1 MRFTVYVFSLVIYKM
16 RNTTIG
22 LFMKNDVARDISYA
36 TSANG
41 LMGQLFIRS
50 IENITGRI
58 GLIKRAKDYDIEVAK
73 GRNFWEVIVERYNI
87 KMNLINGSLDYIP
100 KRGPV
105 VIVSNHPFGILD
117 GLLLGYILSKTR
129 NDFKIIA
136 NRVFRKAKDLDEVV
150 LPISFEENREGN
162 LQNINTRNEAIRFLK
177 GGGIVGIFPGGTVAT
192 SAKLFS
198 RPLDPFWKRFTSKL
212 ILRSGANVVPIF
224 FGGSNSR
231 LFQIASHMSYNLR
244 MALLI
249 REFGRKVDRKVDVA
263 IGKKIGSEY
272 LQRYSK
278 DLDGMMEYLRVQSY
292 LLSNDPNQTFENG
305 LFLG

>member
-1 MRFTVYVFSLVIYKM
+1 
-16 RNTTIG
+16 
-22 LFMKNDVARDISYA
+22 MKNDVARDISYA

-41 LMGQLFIRS
+41 FMGQFLIRS
-50 IENITGRI
+50 VENVTGRI
-58 GLIKRAKDYDIEVAK
+58 GLIRRAKDYEKEVAK

-87 KMNLINGSLDYIP
+87 EMNIVKGCLGEIP
-100 KRGPV
+100 KDGPV

-117 GLLLGYILSKTR
+117 GLLMGYILSKTR
-129 NDFKIIA
+129 KDFKIIA

-162 LQNINTRNEAIRFLK
+162 LQNLKTRNEAIHFLK
-177 GGGIVGIFPGGTVAT
+177 AGGIVGIFPGGTVAT

-212 ILRSGANVVPIF
+212 ILKSDATVVPIF

-249 REFGRKVDRKVDVA
+249 REFGMKIDKKVDVG
-263 IGKKIGSEY
+263 IGKKISSNY
-272 LQRYSK
+272 LQKFSR
-278 DLDGMMEYLRVQSY
+278 DLDGMMEYLRFQSY
-292 LLSNDPNQTFENG
+292 SLSNDPNQAFENG

>member
-1 MRFTVYVFSLVIYKM
+1 
-16 RNTTIG
+16 
-22 LFMKNDVARDISYA
+22 MKNDVARDISYA

-41 LMGQLFIRS
+41 FIGQFLIRS
-50 IENITGRI
+50 IENITGRL
-58 GLIKRAKDYDIEVAK
+58 GLIRRAEDYEKEVAR

-87 KMNLINGSLDYIP
+87 EMNIVKGCFEDIP
-100 KRGPV
+100 KEGPV

-117 GLLLGYILSKTR
+117 GLLMGYILSNTR
-129 NDFKIIA
+129 KDFKIIA

-162 LQNINTRNEAIRFLK
+162 LQNLKTRNEAIQFLK
-177 GGGIVGIFPGGTVAT
+177 AGGIVGIFPGGTVAT

-212 ILRSGANVVPIF
+212 ILKSDATVVPIF

-231 LFQIASHMSYNLR
+231 LFQVASHISYNLR

-249 REFGRKVDRKVDVA
+249 REFGMKVDKKVDVG
-263 IGKKIGSEY
+263 IGEKISANY
-272 LQRYSK
+272 LQRYSN
-278 DLDGMMEYLRVQSY
+278 DLDGMMEYLRFQSY
-292 LLSNDPNQTFENG
+292 SLSNDPNQTFENG

>member
-1 MRFTVYVFSLVIYKM
+1 MRFNAHVFSLFIYKKQ
-16 RNTTIG
+16 NTDIG

-41 LMGQLFIRS
+41 LMGELFIRS

-58 GLIKRAKDYDIEVAK
+58 GLIKRAKDYDKEVEK

-87 KMNLINGSLDYIP
+87 EMNIVEGSLDDIP
-100 KRGPV
+100 ERGPV

-117 GLLLGYILSKTR
+117 GLLLGFILSKTR
-129 NDFKIIA
+129 KDFKIIA
-136 NRVFRKAKDLDEVV
+136 NRVFRKAKDLDDVI

-162 LQNINTRNEAIRFLK
+162 IQNINTRNEAIRFLK
-177 GGGIVGIFPGGTVAT
+177 SGGIVGIFPGGTVAT

-212 ILRSGANVVPIF
+212 ILKSDATVVPIF

-231 LFQIASHMSYNLR
+231 LFQIASHLSYNLR

-263 IGKKIGSEY
+263 IGKKIGSKY
-272 LQRYSK
+272 LQKYSK
-278 DLDGMMEYLRVQSY
+278 DLDGMMEYLRFQSY
-292 LLSNDPNQTFENG
+292 ALSNDPNQTFENG

>member
-1 MRFTVYVFSLVIYKM
+1 
-16 RNTTIG
+16 
-22 LFMKNDVARDISYA
+22 MKNDVSRDISYA
-36 TSANG
+36 TAADG
-41 LMGQLFIRS
+41 VMGQLFIRS

-58 GLIKRAKDYDIEVAK
+58 SLIKRAKDYDIEVAK

-177 GGGIVGIFPGGTVAT
+177 EGGIVGIFPGGTVAT

-212 ILRSGANVVPIF
+212 ILKSGATVVPIF

-249 REFGRKVDRKVDVA
+249 REFSRKVDRKVDVD
-263 IGKKIGSEY
+263 IGKKIGSKY

>member
-1 MRFTVYVFSLVIYKM
+1 
-16 RNTTIG
+16 
-22 LFMKNDVARDISYA
+22 MKNDVARDISYA

-41 LMGQLFIRS
+41 LLGQLFIRS

-58 GLIKRAKDYDIEVAK
+58 GLIKRAKDYDIEVAE

-87 KMNLINGSLDYIP
+87 KINLIKGSFADIP
-100 KRGPV
+100 KKGPV

-129 NDFKIIA
+129 DDFKIIA

-198 RPLDPFWKRFTSKL
+198 PPLDPFWKRFTSKL
-212 ILRSGANVVPIF
+212 ILKSGASVVPIF

-249 REFGRKVDRKVDVA
+249 REFGRKVDRKVDIA
-263 IGKKIGSEY
+263 IGKKIDPKY

-278 DLDGMMEYLRVQSY
+278 DLDSMMEYLRVQSY

>member
-1 MRFTVYVFSLVIYKM
+1 
-16 RNTTIG
+16 
-22 LFMKNDVARDISYA
+22 MKNDVARDISYA
-36 TSANG
+36 NSTNG
-41 LMGQLFIRS
+41 LVGQLFIRS

-58 GLIKRAKDYDIEVAK
+58 GLIKRAKDYDKEVAN

-87 KMNLINGSLDYIP
+87 EMNIVEGSLDDIP
-100 KRGPV
+100 KKGPV

-129 NDFKIIA
+129 KDFKIIA
-136 NRVFRKAKDLDEVV
+136 NRVFRKAKDLDDVI

-162 LQNINTRNEAIRFLK
+162 IQNINTRNKAICFLQS
-177 GGGIVGIFPGGTVAT
+177 GGIVGIFPGGTVAT

-212 ILRSGANVVPIF
+212 ILKSDATVVPIF

-231 LFQIASHMSYNLR
+231 LFQIASHLSYNLR

-249 REFGRKVDRKVDVA
+249 REFGRKVDRKVDIA
-263 IGKKIGSEY
+263 IGKKIDSKY
-272 LQRYSK
+272 LQKYSK
-278 DLDGMMEYLRVQSY
+278 DLDGMMEYLRFQSY
-292 LLSNDPNQTFENG
+292 ALSNDPNQTFENG

>member
-1 MRFTVYVFSLVIYKM
+1 
-16 RNTTIG
+16 
-22 LFMKNDVARDISYA
+22 MKNDVARDISYA
-36 TSANG
+36 TSTDG
-41 LMGQLFIRS
+41 LIGQLFIRS
-50 IENITGRI
+50 VENITGRLS
-58 GLIKRAKDYDIEVAK
+58 LIKRAKDYDKEVAN
-73 GRNFWEVIVERYNI
+73 GRNFWEVIVERYNLRI
-87 KMNLINGSLDYIP
+87 NLFKGSLNDIP
-100 KRGPV
+100 KEGPV

-129 NDFKIIA
+129 KDFKIIA
-136 NRVFRKAKDLDEVV
+136 NRVFRKAKDLDQVV
-150 LPISFEENREGN
+150 LPISFDENREGN

-177 GGGIVGIFPGGTVAT
+177 AGGIVGIFPGGTVAT

-212 ILRSGANVVPIF
+212 ILKSDATVVPIF
-224 FGGSNSR
+224 FGGTNSR

-249 REFGRKVDRKVDVA
+249 REFGLKVDRKADIA
-263 IGKKIGSEY
+263 IGKKISSKY

-278 DLDGMMEYLRVQSY
+278 DLDGMMEYLRIQSY
-292 LLSNDPNQTFENG
+292 SLSNDPNQTFENG

>member
-1 MRFTVYVFSLVIYKM
+1 MRFNVKITSLFIYKIQ
-16 RNTTIG
+16 NTIIG
-22 LFMKNDVARDISYA
+22 LPMKNDVARDISYA

-41 LMGQLFIRS
+41 FMGQFLIRS
-50 IENITGRI
+50 IENITGRL
-58 GLIKRAKDYDIEVAK
+58 GLIRRAKDYEKDVAR

-87 KMNLINGSLDYIP
+87 EMNIVKGCFEDIP
-100 KRGPV
+100 KEGPV

-117 GLLLGYILSKTR
+117 GLLMGYILSKTR
-129 NDFKIIA
+129 KDFKIIA

-162 LQNINTRNEAIRFLK
+162 LQNLKTRNEAINFLK
-177 GGGIVGIFPGGTVAT
+177 AGGIVGIFPGGTVAT

-212 ILRSGANVVPIF
+212 ILKSDATVVPIF

-231 LFQIASHMSYNLR
+231 LFQIVSHMSYNLR

-249 REFGRKVDRKVDVA
+249 REFGMKVDKKVDVG
-263 IGKKIGSEY
+263 IGKKISSNY
-272 LQRYSK
+272 LQKYSK
-278 DLDGMMEYLRVQSY
+278 DLDGMMEYLRFQSY
-292 LLSNDPNQTFENG
+292 SLSNDPNQTFENG

>member
-1 MRFTVYVFSLVIYKM
+1 
-16 RNTTIG
+16 
-22 LFMKNDVARDISYA
+22 MKNDVARDISYA
-36 TSANG
+36 TSVNG

-87 KMNLINGSLDYIP
+87 KMNLIKGSLENIP
-100 KRGPV
+100 KKGPV

-117 GLLLGYILSKTR
+117 GLLLGYLLSKTR

-177 GGGIVGIFPGGTVAT
+177 GGGIIGIFPGGTVAT

-212 ILRSGANVVPIF
+212 ILKSGATVVPIF
-224 FGGSNSR
+224 FEGSNSR

-249 REFGRKVDRKVDVA
+249 REFGKKVDGKIDVA
-263 IGKKIGSEY
+263 IGKKIGSKY
-272 LQRYSK
+272 LLRYSK

>member
-1 MRFTVYVFSLVIYKM
+1 
-16 RNTTIG
+16 
-22 LFMKNDVARDISYA
+22 MKNDVARDISYA
-36 TSANG
+36 TSASG
-41 LMGQLFIRS
+41 LMGQLLIRS

-58 GLIKRAKDYDIEVAK
+58 GLINRAKDYDIEVAK

-87 KMNLINGSLDYIP
+87 EMNMVKGSLKDIP
-100 KRGPV
+100 TEGPV

-117 GLLLGYILSKTR
+117 GLLMGYILSKTR
-129 NDFKIIA
+129 KDFKIIA
-136 NRVFRKAKDLDEVV
+136 NRVFRKAKDLDNVV
-150 LPISFEENREGN
+150 LPISFEENRDGN
-162 LQNINTRNEAIRFLK
+162 LQNIKTRNEAIDFLK
-177 GGGIVGIFPGGTVAT
+177 SGGIVGIFPGGTVAT

-212 ILRSGANVVPIF
+212 ILKSDAAVVPIF
-224 FGGSNSR
+224 FDGTNSR

-249 REFGRKVDRKVDVA
+249 REFGLKVDRRVDIA
-263 IGKKIGSEY
+263 IGKKISANY

-278 DLDGMMEYLRVQSY
+278 DLDGMMEYLRIQSY
-292 LLSNDPNQTFENG
+292 SLSNDPNQTFENG

>member
-1 MRFTVYVFSLVIYKM
+1 MYK
-16 RNTTIG
+16 RQG
-22 LFMKNDVARDISYA
+22 LI
-36 TSANG
+36 
-41 LMGQLFIRS
+41 GQLFIRS

-87 KMNLINGSLDYIP
+87 KMNIIKGSLEDIP
-100 KRGPV
+100 KKGPV

-212 ILRSGANVVPIF
+212 ILKSDATVVPIY

-263 IGKKIGSEY
+263 IGKKIGSKY

>member
-1 MRFTVYVFSLVIYKM
+1 
-16 RNTTIG
+16 
-22 LFMKNDVARDISYA
+22 MKNDVARDISYA

-41 LMGQLFIRS
+41 LMGELFIRS

-58 GLIKRAKDYDIEVAK
+58 GLIKRAKDYDKEVAK

-87 KMNLINGSLDYIP
+87 DMNIVKGSLEEIP
-100 KRGPV
+100 KKGPV

-117 GLLLGYILSKTR
+117 GLLLGYMLSKTR
-129 NDFKIIA
+129 SNFKIIA
-136 NRVFRKAKDLDEVV
+136 NRVFRKAKDLDDII

-162 LQNINTRNEAIRFLK
+162 IQNINTRNEAIHFLK
-177 GGGIVGIFPGGTVAT
+177 SGGIVGIFPGGTVAT

-212 ILRSGANVVPIF
+212 ILKSEATVVTIF
-224 FGGSNSR
+224 FEGSNSR

-249 REFGRKVDRKVDVA
+249 REFGRKVDKKVDIA
-263 IGKKIGSEY
+263 IGKKIGSKY
-272 LQRYSK
+272 LKKYSK
-278 DLDGMMEYLRVQSY
+278 DLDRMMEYLRVQSY
-292 LLSNDPNQTFENG
+292 SLSNDPNQTFENG

>member
-1 MRFTVYVFSLVIYKM
+1 
-16 RNTTIG
+16 
-22 LFMKNDVARDISYA
+22 MKNDVARDISYA
-36 TSANG
+36 TSTDG
-41 LMGQLFIRS
+41 LLGQLLIRS
-50 IENITGRI
+50 IENVTGRI
-58 GLIKRAKDYDIEVAK
+58 GLIKRAKDYDKEVAN

-87 KMNLINGSLDYIP
+87 RMNLFKGSLDDIS
-100 KRGPV
+100 KQGPV

-129 NDFKIIA
+129 KDFKIIA
-136 NRVFRKAKDLDEVV
+136 NRVFRKAKDLDQAV
-150 LPISFEENREGN
+150 LPISFEETREGN

-177 GGGIVGIFPGGTVAT
+177 AGGIVGIFPGGTVAT

-212 ILRSGANVVPIF
+212 ILKSDATVVPIF
-224 FGGSNSR
+224 FGGTNSR

-249 REFGRKVDRKVDVA
+249 REFGLKVDRKADIA
-263 IGKKIGSEY
+263 IGKKISSKY

-278 DLDGMMEYLRVQSY
+278 DLDGMMEYLRIQSY
-292 LLSNDPNQTFENG
+292 SLSNDPNQTFENG

>member
-1 MRFTVYVFSLVIYKM
+1 
-16 RNTTIG
+16 
-22 LFMKNDVARDISYA
+22 
-36 TSANG
+36 
-41 LMGQLFIRS
+41 
-50 IENITGRI
+50 
-58 GLIKRAKDYDIEVAK
+58 
-73 GRNFWEVIVERYNI
+73 
-87 KMNLINGSLDYIP
+87 MNLVEGCLEDIP
-100 KRGPV
+100 KEGPV

-117 GLLLGYILSKTR
+117 GLLMGYILSKAR
-129 NDFKIIA
+129 KEFKIIA

-162 LQNINTRNEAIRFLK
+162 LQNLETRNEAIHFLK
-177 GGGIVGIFPGGTVAT
+177 AGGIVGIFPGGTVAT

-212 ILRSGANVVPIF
+212 ILKSDASVVPIF

-249 REFGRKVDRKVDVA
+249 REFGMKVDRRVDVC
-263 IGKKIGSEY
+263 IGKKISSNY
-272 LQRYSK
+272 LKKYSK
-278 DLDGMMEYLRVQSY
+278 DLDGMMEYLRFQSY
-292 LLSNDPNQTFENG
+292 SLSNDPNQTFENG

>member
-1 MRFTVYVFSLVIYKM
+1 
-16 RNTTIG
+16 
-22 LFMKNDVARDISYA
+22 MKNDVARDISYA
-36 TSANG
+36 TSANS
-41 LMGQLFIRS
+41 LMGELFIRS

-58 GLIKRAKDYDIEVAK
+58 GLIKRAKDYDKEVAK

-87 KMNLINGSLDYIP
+87 EMNIVEGSLEEIP
-100 KRGPV
+100 KKGPV

-117 GLLLGYILSKTR
+117 GLLLGYILSKSR
-129 NDFKIIA
+129 KDFKIIA
-136 NRVFRKAKDLDEVV
+136 NRVFRKAKDLDDVI

-162 LQNINTRNEAIRFLK
+162 IHNINTRNEAIRFLK
-177 GGGIVGIFPGGTVAT
+177 TGGIVGIFPGGTVAT

-212 ILRSGANVVPIF
+212 ILKSGATVVPIF

-231 LFQIASHMSYNLR
+231 LFQIASHISYNLR

-263 IGKKIGSEY
+263 IGKKIGTKY
-272 LQRYSK
+272 LQKYSK
-278 DLDGMMEYLRVQSY
+278 DLDGMMEYLRDQSY
-292 LLSNDPNQTFENG
+292 ALSNDPNQTFENG

>member
-58 GLIKRAKDYDIEVAK
+58 GLIKRAKDYDIEVAQ
-73 GRNFWEVIVERYNI
+73 GSDFWEVMVKRYNI
-87 KMNLINGSLDYIP
+87 KINLIKGSLEDIP
-100 KRGPV
+100 KKGPV

-263 IGKKIGSEY
+263 IGKKIGSKY

>member
-1 MRFTVYVFSLVIYKM
+1 M
-16 RNTTIG
+16 RNTTIA

-87 KMNLINGSLDYIP
+87 KMNLIKGSLEYIP

-150 LPISFEENREGN
+150 LPISFEENRQGN
-162 LQNINTRNEAIRFLK
+162 LLNINTRNEAIRFLK

-212 ILRSGANVVPIF
+212 ILKSDATVVPIF

-263 IGKKIGSEY
+263 IGKEIGSKY
-272 LQRYSK
+272 FSMLSK
-278 DLDGMMEYLRVQSY
+278 SKSSGLIS
-292 LLSNDPNQTFENG
+292 FETPF
-305 LFLG
+305 FLARGTVSL

>member
-1 MRFTVYVFSLVIYKM
+1 
-16 RNTTIG
+16 
-22 LFMKNDVARDISYA
+22 
-36 TSANG
+36 
-41 LMGQLFIRS
+41 
-50 IENITGRI
+50 
-58 GLIKRAKDYDIEVAK
+58 
-73 GRNFWEVIVERYNI
+73 
-87 KMNLINGSLDYIP
+87 MNLVEGSFEDIP
-100 KRGPV
+100 KEGPV

-129 NDFKIIA
+129 KDFKIIA

-198 RPLDPFWKRFTSKL
+198 PPLDPFWKRFTSKL
-212 ILRSGANVVPIF
+212 ILKSGATVVPIF

-263 IGKKIGSEY
+263 IGKKIGSKY

>member
-1 MRFTVYVFSLVIYKM
+1 MRFNVYVFSLFIYKK
-16 RNTTIG
+16 RNTIIG
-22 LFMKNDVARDISYA
+22 LSMKNDVARDISYA

-41 LMGQLFIRS
+41 LMGELFIRS

-58 GLIKRAKDYDIEVAK
+58 GLIKRAKDYDKEVAK

-87 KMNLINGSLDYIP
+87 EMNIVEGSLDDIP
-100 KRGPV
+100 EKGPV

-129 NDFKIIA
+129 KDFKIIA
-136 NRVFRKAKDLDEVV
+136 NRVFRKAKDLDDVI

-162 LQNINTRNEAIRFLK
+162 IQNINTRNEAIRFLK
-177 GGGIVGIFPGGTVAT
+177 SGGIVGIFPGGTVAT

-212 ILRSGANVVPIF
+212 ILKSKATVVPIF

-231 LFQIASHMSYNLR
+231 LFQIASHISYNLR

-263 IGKKIGSEY
+263 IGKKIGSKH
-272 LQRYSK
+272 LQKYSK
-278 DLDGMMEYLRVQSY
+278 DLDGMMEYLRAVSY
-292 LLSNDPNQTFENG
+292 THLTLPTKA
-305 LFLG
+305 

>member
-1 MRFTVYVFSLVIYKM
+1 M

-36 TSANG
+36 TSANS
-41 LMGQLFIRS
+41 LIGQLFIRC

-58 GLIKRAKDYDIEVAK
+58 GLIKRAKDYDIEVAN
-73 GRNFWEVIVERYNI
+73 GRNFWEVMVERYNI
-87 KMNLINGSLDYIP
+87 KINFVEGSLEDIP
-100 KRGPV
+100 KKGPV

-177 GGGIVGIFPGGTVAT
+177 EGGIVGIFPGGTVAT

-212 ILRSGANVVPIF
+212 ILKSDATVVPIF

-263 IGKKIGSEY
+263 IGKKIGSKY
-272 LQRYSK
+272 LQSYSK

-292 LLSNDPNQTFENG
+292 SLSNDPDQTFENG

>member
-1 MRFTVYVFSLVIYKM
+1 MRFIAQVFSLFIYKM

-22 LFMKNDVARDISYA
+22 LFMRNDVARDISYA

-58 GLIKRAKDYDIEVAK
+58 ALIKRARDYDIEVAK
-73 GRNFWEVIVERYNI
+73 GRNFWEVMVERYNI
-87 KMNLINGSLDYIP
+87 KMNLIKGSLEDIP
-100 KRGPV
+100 KKGPV

-117 GLLLGYILSKTR
+117 GLLLGYILAKTR

-198 RPLDPFWKRFTSKL
+198 RPLDPFWKRFSSKL
-212 ILRSGANVVPIF
+212 ILKSGATVVPIF

-263 IGKKIGSEY
+263 IGKKIDSKY
-272 LQRYSK
+272 LLRYSK

>member
-1 MRFTVYVFSLVIYKM
+1 
-16 RNTTIG
+16 
-22 LFMKNDVARDISYA
+22 MKNDVARDISYA

-87 KMNLINGSLDYIP
+87 KINLIKGSLEDIP
-100 KRGPV
+100 KKGPV

-117 GLLLGYILSKTR
+117 GLLLGYILSKAR

-150 LPISFEENREGN
+150 LPINFQENREGN

-212 ILRSGANVVPIF
+212 ILKSGATVVPIF

-249 REFGRKVDRKVDVA
+249 REFGKKVDRKVDVA
-263 IGKKIGSEY
+263 IGKKIDSKY

>member
-50 IENITGRI
+50 IENITGRNA
-58 GLIKRAKDYDIEVAK
+58 LIKRARDYDVEVAK
-73 GRNFWEVIVERYNI
+73 GRNFWEVMIERYNI
-87 KMNLINGSLDYIP
+87 KINLIKGSLEDIP
-100 KRGPV
+100 KKGPV

-136 NRVFRKAKDLDEVV
+136 NRVFRKAKDLDDVV

-212 ILRSGANVVPIF
+212 ILKSGATVVPIF

-249 REFGRKVDRKVDVA
+249 REFGRKVDKNVDFA
-263 IGKKIGSEY
+263 IGKKIGSKY

>member
-1 MRFTVYVFSLVIYKM
+1 
-16 RNTTIG
+16 
-22 LFMKNDVARDISYA
+22 MKNDVARDISYA
-36 TSANG
+36 TSTDG
-41 LMGQLFIRS
+41 LIGQLFIRS
-50 IENITGRI
+50 IENVTGRI
-58 GLIKRAKDYDIEVAK
+58 GLIKRAKDYDKEVAN
-73 GRNFWEVIVERYNI
+73 GRNFWEVIVSRYNI
-87 KMNLINGSLDYIP
+87 RMNLFKGSLDDIP
-100 KRGPV
+100 KKGPV

-129 NDFKIIA
+129 KDFKIIA
-136 NRVFRKAKDLDEVV
+136 NRVFRKAKDLDKVV
-150 LPISFEENREGN
+150 LPISFEDNREGN

-177 GGGIVGIFPGGTVAT
+177 AGGIVGIFPGGTVAT

-212 ILRSGANVVPIF
+212 ILKSDATVVPIF
-224 FGGSNSR
+224 FGGTNSR

-249 REFGRKVDRKVDVA
+249 REFGLKVDRKVDIA
-263 IGKKIGSEY
+263 IGKKISSKY

-278 DLDGMMEYLRVQSY
+278 DLDGMMEYLRSQSY
-292 LLSNDPNQTFENG
+292 ALSNDPNQTFENG

>member
-1 MRFTVYVFSLVIYKM
+1 
-16 RNTTIG
+16 
-22 LFMKNDVARDISYA
+22 MKNDVARDISYA

-41 LMGQLFIRS
+41 LMGELFIRS
-50 IENITGRI
+50 IENITGRM
-58 GLIKRAKDYDIEVAK
+58 GLIKRAKDYDKEVAK

-87 KMNLINGSLDYIP
+87 EMNIVEGSLGDIP
-100 KRGPV
+100 KKGPV
-105 VIVSNHPFGILD
+105 LIVSNHPFGILD

-129 NDFKIIA
+129 KDFKIIA
-136 NRVFRKAKDLDEVV
+136 NRVFRKAQDLDDVI
-150 LPISFEENREGN
+150 LPISFQENREGN
-162 LQNINTRNEAIRFLK
+162 IQNINTRNEAIRFLK
-177 GGGIVGIFPGGTVAT
+177 SGGIVGIFPGGTVAT

-212 ILRSGANVVPIF
+212 ILKSEANVVPIF

-231 LFQIASHMSYNLR
+231 LFQIASHISYNLR

-263 IGKKIGSEY
+263 IGKKIGPKY
-272 LQRYSK
+272 LQKYSK
-278 DLDGMMEYLRVQSY
+278 DLDGMMEYLRGQSY
-292 LLSNDPNQTFENG
+292 ALSNDPNQTFENG

>member
-1 MRFTVYVFSLVIYKM
+1 M

-36 TSANG
+36 TSADG

-58 GLIKRAKDYDIEVAK
+58 GLIKRAKDYDIEVAE

-87 KMNLINGSLDYIP
+87 KMNLIKGSLEHIP
-100 KRGPV
+100 KKGPV

-136 NRVFRKAKDLDEVV
+136 NRVFRKAKDLDKVV
-150 LPISFEENREGN
+150 LPISFEESREGN

-177 GGGIVGIFPGGTVAT
+177 GGGLIGIFPGGTVAT

-212 ILRSGANVVPIF
+212 ILKSGATVVPIF

-263 IGKKIGSEY
+263 IGKKIGSKY

>member
-1 MRFTVYVFSLVIYKM
+1 MRFNVYVFSSFIYKK
-16 RNTTIG
+16 RNTVIG
-22 LFMKNDVARDISYA
+22 SSMKNDVARDISYA

-41 LMGQLFIRS
+41 LMGELFIRS
-50 IENITGRI
+50 IENITGRM
-58 GLIKRAKDYDIEVAK
+58 GLIKRAKDYDKEVAK

-87 KMNLINGSLDYIP
+87 EMNIVKGSLVDIP
-100 KRGPV
+100 KKGPV

-129 NDFKIIA
+129 KDFKIIA
-136 NRVFRKAKDLDEVV
+136 NRVFRKAKDLDDVI

-162 LQNINTRNEAIRFLK
+162 IQNINTRNEAIRFLK
-177 GGGIVGIFPGGTVAT
+177 SGGIVGIFPGGTVAT

-212 ILRSGANVVPIF
+212 ISKSDATVVPIF

-231 LFQIASHMSYNLR
+231 LFQIASHLSYNLR

-263 IGKKIGSEY
+263 IGKKIGSKH
-272 LQRYSK
+272 LQKYSK

-292 LLSNDPNQTFENG
+292 ALSNDPNQTFENG